1 MESFHWDKH
10 FVTGLSEVDQ
20 QHQHLVG
27 IINQFGGLLAENK
40 VAFNDLEEVFAKLA
54 DYARYHFQEEEAL
67 MAEMGI
73 DRRHLG
79 PHIEAHRSFLREISA
94 MHAGLS
100 PDNLDAAKHIL
111 DLLTHWLAYHIL
123 GSDQNMARQMAAIGS
138 GVEASRAYD
147 EEEKASNNATEPLLI
162 ALNGLFNQVSARNRD
177 LLALNR
183 SLEEKV
189 RQRTLE
195 LSEANLQ
202 LVELSLTDA
211 LTGLPNRRHALR
223 ALASL
228 WEESVENDSPL
239 VCMMIDADHFKQVN
253 DACGHDAGDAVLTE
267 LAKRLQHSF
276 RSDDVVC
283 RLGGDEFL
291 VICPDTDKEGGM
303 HIAELTRKAV
313 AALCVPTGGEPW
325 HGSISVGVAARTP
338 AVASF
343 EELIKLADRAV
354 YVAKQAGKNCV
365 RTGQ

>member
-1 MESFHWDKH
+1 MDSFHWDKN
-10 FVTGLSEVDQ
+10 FVTGLSDVDQ

-27 IINQFGGLLAENK
+27 IINQFGYLLAENK
-40 VAFNDLEEVFAKLA
+40 VAFNDLEEVFKKLA
-54 DYARYHFQEEEAL
+54 DYAKYHFREEEAA
-67 MAEMGI
+67 MAHAGI
-73 DRRHLG
+73 DRRHLSQ
-79 PHIEAHRSFLREISA
+79 HIEAHRSFLNEIST
-94 MHAGLS
+94 MHAGVS
-100 PDNLDAAKHIL
+100 PDNPDAAKHIL
-111 DLLTHWLAYHIL
+111 DFLTHWLAYHIL
-123 GSDQNMARQMAAIGS
+123 GSDQNMARQMAAIGR
-138 GVEASRAYD
+138 GVAASRAYED
-147 EEEKASNNATEPLLI
+147 EEKASNNATEPLLI
-162 ALNGLFNQVSARNRD
+162 ALNGLFNQVSARNRE
-177 LLALNR
+177 LLALNH

-189 RQRTLE
+189 RQRTRE

-228 WEESVENDSPL
+228 WEESLENHSPL

-267 LAKRLQHSF
+267 LAKTLQHSF

-303 HIAELTRKAV
+303 HIAELTRNAV
-313 AALCVPTGGEPW
+313 AALRVPTGGEPW

-338 AVASF
+338 AVAGF
-343 EELIKLADRAV
+343 EALIKLADQAV
-354 YVAKQAGKNCV
+354 YLAKQAGKNCV
-365 RTGQ
+365 RTGA

>member
-1 MESFHWDKH
+1 MESFHWDEN
-10 FVTGLSEVDQ
+10 FVTGLSDVDH

-27 IINQFGGLLAENK
+27 IINQFGYLLAENK
-40 VAFNDLEEVFAKLA
+40 VAFNDLEQVFKKLA
-54 DYARYHFQEEEAL
+54 AYAKYHFQEEEAL
-67 MAEMGI
+67 MAEVGI

-79 PHIEAHRSFLREISA
+79 HHIEAHRGFLREISA
-94 MHAGLS
+94 LHASVS
-100 PDNLDAAKHIL
+100 PDSLDAAKHIL
-111 DLLTHWLAYHIL
+111 DFLTHWLAYHIL
-123 GSDQNMARQMAAIGS
+123 GSDQNMARQMAAIAS
-138 GVEASRAYD
+138 GVDASRAY
-147 EEEKASNNATEPLLI
+147 EEEERARNNATEPLLI
-162 ALNGLFNQVSARNRD
+162 ALNGLFTQVSERNRD
-177 LLALNR
+177 LLALNH

-189 RQRTLE
+189 RQRTRE

-228 WEESVENDSPL
+228 WEESVANDSPL

-267 LAKRLQHSF
+267 LAKMLQHSF

-291 VICPDTDKEGGM
+291 VICPDTEREGGM

-313 AALCVPTGGEPW
+313 AAMRVPTGGEPW
-325 HGSISVGVAARTP
+325 HGSISVGVAARAP

-343 EELIKLADRAV
+343 DALIKLADQAV

-365 RTGQ
+365 RATA